1 MPPATPRTLLC
12 AQSLCLIVLL
22 LQGVCKNREDK
33 AEIPCSSC
41 PRTFPTRRH
50 LQEHR
55 RAKHRDE
62 REESLPTAPQNMGHS
77 VGQYF
82 SSVARVPAPRPQLPP
97 FSCPAPPPPPRC
109 EVCHAIFPSE
119 LALSRHFPTHWPSPT
134 THHGDMQ
141 QGATKVT
148 GNDLPLPLPHHHEQE
163 DNVGSLLR
171 QVYHTEHTD
180 FGTKLQPL
188 GAEAYPMEY
197 PSYDTFLYFNA

>member
-33 AEIPCSSC
+33 AEIPCNSC
-41 PRTFPTRRH
+41 TRTFPTRRH

-134 THHGDMQ
+134 THHGEMQ

-163 DNVGSLLR
+163 HSPTHANNIWRDAGTPSRGIGGVFRVNLGRPRGEWGEWVS
-171 QVYHTEHTD
+171 
-180 FGTKLQPL
+180 FG
-188 GAEAYPMEY
+188 AA
-197 PSYDTFLYFNA
+197 

>member
-33 AEIPCSSC
+33 AEIPCNSC

-62 REESLPTAPQNMGHS
+62 REEALPTAPQNMGHS

-82 SSVARVPAPRPQLPP
+82 SSVARVPAPRPQLPVQ
-97 FSCPAPPPPPRC
+97 RDRKQNKL
-109 EVCHAIFPSE
+109 H
-119 LALSRHFPTHWPSPT
+119 
-134 THHGDMQ
+134 
-141 QGATKVT
+141 
-148 GNDLPLPLPHHHEQE
+148 
-163 DNVGSLLR
+163 DNVIVIWLTHDLLSNWCPLVVISEHLLAFEYEEYEFKKFSL
-171 QVYHTEHTD
+171 
-180 FGTKLQPL
+180 
-188 GAEAYPMEY
+188 
-197 PSYDTFLYFNA
+197 